1 MSFYTSLT
9 GLNAAAAQLAV
20 VSNNIA
26 NSSTTSFKRSDA
38 TFGDIFAS
46 STSSNPA
53 TAKGSGVQVISIDQ
67 QFSQGSFELTENA
80 LDVAIS
86 GEGFF
91 PMAAADGS
99 PVYTRDGSFMLN
111 KDNQVVNSS
120 GFIVQ
125 VHPLLA
131 DGKSDFNQNLQNLTI
146 NRTIAAQATTSVTL
160 DIKLPEDSA
169 IIGTDGDTVIDP
181 ANIATY
187 NQSQVISLFDDAGEP
202 YTAQVYY
209 QKIGDN
215 VVVGGAPQD
224 QWRASIYVGDPA
236 VLSSAIALNFDEN
249 GAVIGAIDDQVIA
262 PSPVDGRTQPIT
274 LALAAIT
281 HTKAFEVVNQT
292 SDGRALGELTN
303 INIEERGSVVATYSN
318 GVQVSSGRINLANF
332 SSPSGLSQQG
342 STVYSATNA
351 SGTLKFGEPGTSVGT
366 LASGAKERSNVD
378 VTAELV
384 SLIAAQRN
392 FQSNAKALETSGA
405 LATTLINMRG

>member
-1 MSFYTSLT
+1 ML
-9 GLNAAAAQLAV
+9 
-20 VSNNIA
+20 SN
-26 NSSTTSFKRSDA
+26 
-38 TFGDIFAS
+38 
-46 STSSNPA
+46 
-53 TAKGSGVQVISIDQ
+53 
-67 QFSQGSFELTENA
+67 
-80 LDVAIS
+80 
-86 GEGFF
+86 
-91 PMAAADGS
+91 
-99 PVYTRDGSFMLN
+99 
-111 KDNQVVNSS
+111 
-120 GFIVQ
+120 
-125 VHPLLA
+125 
-131 DGKSDFNQNLQNLTI
+131 
-146 NRTIAAQATTSVTL
+146 
-160 DIKLPEDSA
+160 
-169 IIGTDGDTVIDP
+169 
-181 ANIATY
+181 
-187 NQSQVISLFDDAGEP
+187 
-202 YTAQVYY
+202 
-209 QKIGDN
+209 
-215 VVVGGAPQD
+215 
-224 QWRASIYVGDPA
+224 
-236 VLSSAIALNFDEN
+236 AIALNFDAN

-281 HTKAFEVVNQT
+281 HTKAFEIVNQT

-405 LATTLINMRG
+405 LASTLINMRG